1 MADLTAACML
11 AAAVFLIRFPD
22 PVHGDYESAIHAVP
36 AGFTSAI
43 ASWNIESPPTAWV
56 DVGMRARIGQRW
68 TMWFDMGEWSP
79 DLSGGHR
86 HSRNGQH
93 DADGRVDTDTLV
105 LARPANAV
113 QLRVVM
119 HPSHG
124 GGSPSLRLL
133 AVTTDTETNRPV
145 SDGAARRST
154 AWGMDLPV
162 PERTQ
167 RIGSEGGRYGGGGDS
182 WCSPASIS
190 MVMAFWAH
198 ESGKPSWDVDV
209 ADAAAGTFDP
219 AYDGCGN
226 WPFNVAFASQHGL
239 EGWVARL
246 PTLVELERY
255 VALGIP
261 VVASIRV
268 SPGDLDGA
276 PYPKTAGHLLVVR
289 GFTSR
294 GDVIVND
301 PYAQP
306 GSIRRIYD
314 RTQFEHVW
322 QGGSHGAVYL
332 IAPSGRLP
340 AAQSSAESD

>member
-1 MADLTAACML
+1 VADLTAACIV
-11 AAAVFLIRFPD
+11 AAAVFVMRFPE
-22 PVHGDYESAIHAVP
+22 PVRRDYESAIHLVP
-36 AGFTSAI
+36 SGFTSAI
-43 ASWNIESPPTAWV
+43 ASWNIDSPATAWV

-68 TMWFDMGEWSP
+68 TAWFDMGEWSP
-79 DLSGGHR
+79 DLNGGHR
-86 HSRNGQH
+86 RSRNGQH

-105 LARPANAV
+105 LSRVAHAL
-113 QLRVVM
+113 QLRVTI
-119 HPSHG
+119 HPSPG
-124 GGSPSLRLL
+124 GETPSLRLL
-133 AVTTDTETNRPV
+133 AVTTDLEASKP
-145 SDGAARRST
+145 SSSEGAATRST
-154 AWGMDLPV
+154 AWGMDLSV

-190 MVMAFWAH
+190 MVMAYWAQKT
-198 ESGKPSWDVDV
+198 GNAQWDIDV

-219 AYDGCGN
+219 VYDGCGN

-246 PTLVELERY
+246 PSLNELERY
-255 VALGIP
+255 IADGVP

-268 SPGDLDGA
+268 GSGDLDGA

-301 PYAQP
+301 PYARP
-306 GSIRRIYD
+306 GSIRRIYH
-314 RTQFEHVW
+314 RAQFEHVW
-322 QGGSHGAVYL
+322 QTGSHGAVYL
-332 IAPSGRLP
+332 IAPTGRLP
-340 AAQSSAESD
+340 AS

>member
-1 MADLTAACML
+1 VADLTAACIV
-11 AAAVFLIRFPD
+11 AAAVFVMRFPE
-22 PVHGDYESAIHAVP
+22 PVRRDYESAVHAVP
-36 AGFTSAI
+36 CGFTSAI
-43 ASWNIESPPTAWV
+43 ASWNIDSPPTAWV
-56 DVGMRARIGQRW
+56 DIGMRARIGQRW
-68 TMWFDMGEWSP
+68 TAWFDMGEWSP

-86 HSRNGQH
+86 RSHNGQH
-93 DADGRVDTDTLV
+93 DADGTVDTDTLV
-105 LARPANAV
+105 LSHTADAL

-119 HPSHG
+119 HPSPVG
-124 GGSPSLRLL
+124 DAPALRLL
-133 AVTTDTETNRPV
+133 AVTTDLEAARPI
-145 SDGAARRST
+145 SEGGARRST

-167 RIGSEGGRYGGGGDS
+167 RVGSEGGRYGGGGDS

-190 MVMAFWAH
+190 MLMAYWAQKT
-198 ESGKPSWDVDV
+198 GNAKWDIGV

-219 AYDGCGN
+219 VYNGCGN

-246 PTLVELERY
+246 PSLAELEQY
-255 VALGIP
+255 IAGGVP

-268 SPGDLDGA
+268 GPGDLDGA

-301 PYAQP
+301 PYAEP
-306 GSIRRIYD
+306 GSIRRIY
-314 RTQFEHVW
+314 RRAQFERVW
-322 QGGSHGAVYL
+322 QNGSRGAVYL
-332 IAPSGRLP
+332 IAPTGRLP
-340 AAQSSAESD
+340 AS